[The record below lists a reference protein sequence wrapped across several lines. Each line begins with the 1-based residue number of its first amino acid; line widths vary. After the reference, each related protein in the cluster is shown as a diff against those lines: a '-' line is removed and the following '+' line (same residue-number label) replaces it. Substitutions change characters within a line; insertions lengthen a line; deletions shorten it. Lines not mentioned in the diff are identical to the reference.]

1 MQKKSCSPVLLM
13 FCAAFLFCV
22 APSFAQSSSE
32 TGKLK
37 IHVDP
42 KQGYVLVDGKA
53 VRDGSQTIDLPSGD
67 HQVGVYN
74 YGYLL
79 KMQNVHVPAGETTHL
94 TVSLQSTGDVVS
106 GPFADIEFKGSP
118 RAAEGRIQ
126 PLPSPCFSFAS
137 TASKTS

>member
-1 MQKKSCSPVLLM
+1 M
-13 FCAAFLFCV
+13 FCAALLFCV

-42 KQGYVLVDGKA
+42 KQAYVFVDGKA

-74 YGYLL
+74 DGYLP
-79 KMQNVHVPAGETTHL
+79 KMQNVHVGAGDTTHL
-94 TVSLQSTGDVVS
+94 SVRLQSSGDVVS
-106 GPFADIEFKGSP
+106 GPFADIEFKGNP

-126 PLPSPCFSFAS
+126 SLPSPCPSFAS
-137 TASKTS
+137 TANKTA